1 MRPKSQNNMEDVEL
15 DDNEVLLLSAA
26 IACASVVLVY
36 DVKRKNANTGYTR
49 LYVSVI
55 VEVITCI

>member
-1 MRPKSQNNMEDVEL
+1 MEDVEL

-26 IACASVVLVY
+26 IAYASVVLVY
-36 DVKRKNANTGYTR
+36 DVKRKNANTGYIR
-49 LYVSVI
+49 LYVRLI

>member
-1 MRPKSQNNMEDVEL
+1 MEDVEL